1 MHYSHYIGVD
11 ISKNTLDAVIYG
23 TEMRRSDTKHLTNDK
38 AGLKELVTWAKAAGA
53 KPKDMLI
60 CAEHTGVY
68 GNELQIFCEKKGI
81 ALCLES
87 PLQIKRSMGLVR
99 GKDDQIDAIRIAQYA
114 YEHKD
119 KLKLFHRPSGN
130 IITLSNLLRE
140 RRLYVRQKATLAS
153 QQGELGSYE
162 TAQSRNRRE
171 SLINKQ
177 DAVIKAVEKQMLEII
192 KSDEAL
198 QKTYDQI
205 STVVGIGPI
214 TAIDTIVYTNNFQ
227 NFDTPRQY
235 ASFIGVA
242 PFDHTSGTSVNGRTR
257 VSQFCRKQQKVS
269 ITMAARSAII
279 HDPWMKNYYHRKMKE
294 KGEQRNQHGVV
305 LNAVKFKLVLR
316 MFAVVKSGTPY
327 KVMKY

>member
-11 ISKNTLDAVIYG
+11 ISKNTLDAAIYAA
-23 TEMRRSDTKHLTNDK
+23 EMRRSDTKHLTNDK

-68 GNELQIFCEKKGI
+68 GNDLQIFCEKKGI

-114 YEHKD
+114 YDHKD

-140 RRLYVRQKATLAS
+140 RRLYVRQKAALTS
-153 QQGELGSYE
+153 QQGELGRHE

-177 DAVIKAVEKQMLEII
+177 ETVIKAVEKQMLEII
-192 KSDEAL
+192 KGDDAL
-198 QKTYDQI
+198 QKTYNLI
-205 STVVGIGPI
+205 RSVVGIGPI

-257 VSQFCRKQQKVS
+257 VSQLCRKQQKVS

-316 MFAVVKSGTPY
+316 MFAVVKCGTPY

>member
-11 ISKNTLDAVIYG
+11 ISKNTLDAVIYA

-162 TAQSRNRRE
+162 TTQSRNRRE

-198 QKTYDQI
+198 QKTYDLI

>member
-1 MHYSHYIGVD
+1 
-11 ISKNTLDAVIYG
+11 
-23 TEMRRSDTKHLTNDK
+23 
-38 AGLKELVTWAKAAGA
+38 
-53 KPKDMLI
+53 
-60 CAEHTGVY
+60 
-68 GNELQIFCEKKGI
+68 
-81 ALCLES
+81 
-87 PLQIKRSMGLVR
+87 MGLVR

-114 YEHKD
+114 YDHRD

-140 RRLYVRQKATLAS
+140 RRLYVRQKATLTS
-153 QQGELGSYE
+153 QQGELGGYE

-198 QKTYDQI
+198 KKTYDLI
-205 STVVGIGPI
+205 RSVVGIGPI

-269 ITMAARSAII
+269 ITMAARSAIVN
-279 HDPWMKNYYHRKMKE
+279 DPWMKNYYHRKMKE

>member
-1 MHYSHYIGVD
+1 MNYSHYIGVD
-11 ISKNTLDAVIYG
+11 ISKNTLDAAIYAASLK
-23 TEMRRSDTKHLTNDK
+23 RSDTKHLTNDK
-38 AGLKELVTWAKAAGA
+38 AGLKDLMNWAKAAGA

-60 CAEHTGVY
+60 CAEHAGVY
-68 GNELQIFCEKKGI
+68 GNELQVFCEKKGI

-114 YEHKD
+114 YDHKD
-119 KLKLFHRPSGN
+119 KLKIFHRPSPN

-140 RRLYVRQKATLAS
+140 RRLYVRQKTTLS
-153 QQGELGSYE
+153 TQQGELGRYE

-177 DAVIKAVEKQMLEII
+177 ETVIKAIERQMMEII
-192 KSDEAL
+192 KGDDSL
-198 QKTYDQI
+198 KRTYDLII
-205 STVVGIGPI
+205 SVVGIGPI
-214 TAIDTIVYTNNFQ
+214 TAIDTIVHTNNFQ
-227 NFDTPRQY
+227 NFETPRQY

-242 PFDHTSGTSVNGRTR
+242 PFSHTSGTSVNGRTR

-269 ITMAARSAII
+269 ITMAARTAILN
-279 HDPWMKNYYHRKMKE
+279 DPWMKNYYHRKMKE
-294 KGEQRNQHGVV
+294 KGERRDQHGVV
-305 LNAVKFKLVLR
+305 LNAVKFKLILR
-316 MFAVVKSGTPY
+316 MFSVVKSGVPY